1 MHRLYTQED
10 NNASTERSHCV
21 YIRCLI
27 HPDPPL
33 ICLSLILF
41 PSMTTPLEYQR
52 KDFAS
57 DRPLSRTERVTTSFA
72 DLATLPLEAIHELA
86 GLLPI
91 FGYQVQAVVNL
102 GLTIIR
108 IIQVSNK
115 LNCLEFNNTF
125 KGDTGC

>member
-1 MHRLYTQED
+1 M
-10 NNASTERSHCV
+10 
-21 YIRCLI
+21 
-27 HPDPPL
+27 P
-33 ICLSLILF
+33 
-41 PSMTTPLEYQR
+41 TPLEYQR

-57 DRPLSRTERVTTSFA
+57 DRPPSRTERVTTSFA

-115 LNCLEFNNTF
+115 HNCLEFNNTF